1 MGEFL
6 QKFCPNEF
14 IDSVTAIN
22 VEGLRSRGIK
32 ALLMDLDNTLVA
44 WQGYD
49 IPDEIINWVR
59 EASVCGMKVCLV
71 SNTRTSGRLDRIS
84 SILGVG
90 FAVKAMKPR
99 RAGFIEALNL
109 LGVSSNEAAV
119 IGDQIFTDVL
129 GGNRLG
135 IYTILVRPMHRREF
149 FGTKI
154 SRFFEFFLM
163 RLFRKRGWLEK
174 SPNK

>member
-6 QKFCPNEF
+6 QKLCPNEF
-14 IDSVTAIN
+14 IDSVPAIDI
-22 VEGLRSRGIK
+22 ESLRSKGIT
-32 ALLMDLDNTLVA
+32 ALLIDLDNTLVP

-59 EASVCGMKVCLV
+59 DVSADGMKVCLV

-84 SILGVG
+84 SILNVK

-99 RAGFIEALNL
+99 RAGFLEALKL
-109 LGVSSNEAAV
+109 LDVGTDGAAV

-163 RLFRKRGWLEK
+163 RSFRKRGWLK
-174 SPNK
+174 KNHIK